1 MNFSLFLSYEIHKI
15 FNFVLKFKVTKIQ
28 TRPRFLAGRPVVFW
42 ILKSNIVLFSS
53 CRIHKLGC
61 PPAQLGNNNTHK
73 NPAQPWIL
81 SSILQITVNFQSFW
95 AREVIQMLPER
106 WAKMSI

>member
-1 MNFSLFLSYEIHKI
+1 MNFSSFLSYEIHKI

-61 PPAQLGNNNTHK
+61 PPAQLGNNNQKTQLNHGSYQ
-73 NPAQPWIL
+73 A
-81 SSILQITVNFQSFW
+81 FF
-95 AREVIQMLPER
+95 RLP
-106 WAKMSI
+106 

>member
-1 MNFSLFLSYEIHKI
+1 MNFSSFLSYEIHKI
-15 FNFVLKFKVTKIQ
+15 FNFVLKFKVTK
-28 TRPRFLAGRPVVFW
+28 RSLAGRPVVFW

-61 PPAQLGNNNTHK
+61 PPAQLGNNTPK
-73 NPAQPWIL
+73 DPTQPWIL
-81 SSILQITVNFQSFW
+81 SSILQITVSFQSFW

-106 WAKMSI
+106 WAKMTT